1 MKIDYT
7 LHTHTVGFD
16 GRNSAE
22 DMVRVACARGF
33 KTIGFSNH
41 FIVHPDIS
49 KSPMYKYALRG
60 GYANIYSNDAEYSI
74 HRFGEHFAAVRA
86 LRRKYPDINILCGME
101 MDWFQYPEWGQT
113 MGNAVARLRPDYIIG
128 AMHFIDR
135 GMDGVL
141 NVHDIKNA
149 PAVESRRLLREY
161 YQNLMR
167 LAEFDWRGCG
177 FRFNWVA
184 HFNLPRKV
192 GLHFPEMEAG
202 ALGAIARNGVPIEL
216 NTALIKNKNYV
227 APGKDDETL
236 KQITEYKIPTLL
248 SDDAHDVA
256 RIGADFDTV
265 ASAASATG
273 VKLCMATDMLAK
285 MFGVPVRAR

>member
-22 DMVRVACARGF
+22 DMVRAARARGF

-60 GYANIYSNDAEYSI
+60 GYANIYSDDAEYSI
-74 HRFGEHFAAVRA
+74 RRFGEHFAVVRG
-86 LRRKYPDINILCGME
+86 LREKYSDMNILCGME
-101 MDWFQYPEWGQT
+101 MDWFQYPEWGRA
-113 MGNAVARLRPDYIIG
+113 MGNAVARLQPDYIIG

-161 YQNLMR
+161 YQNLIR
-167 LAEFDWRGCG
+167 LAEFDWRECG

-227 APGKDDETL
+227 ALGGGDETL
-236 KQITEYKIPTLL
+236 KQIAEYKIPTLL
-248 SDDAHDVA
+248 SDDTHDVA
-256 RIGADFDTV
+256 RIGSDFDAV
-265 ASAASATG
+265 ASAASTAG
-273 VKLCMATDMLAK
+273 VKLCTGADGLAK
-285 MFGVPVRAR
+285 MFDVRMR

>member
-16 GRNSAE
+16 GRNFAE
-22 DMVRVACARGF
+22 DMVRVAYARGF

-74 HRFGEHFAAVRA
+74 HRFAEHFAAVRA
-86 LRRKYPDINILCGME
+86 LRRKYPDMNILCGME

-177 FRFNWVA
+177 FRFNWMA

-202 ALGAIARNGVPIEL
+202 ALDAIARNGVPIEL

-227 APGKDDETL
+227 VPGKDDETL

-265 ASAASATG
+265 ASTASAMG
-273 VKLCMATDMLAK
+273 VKLCTGTDMLAK
-285 MFGVPVRAR
+285 MFGVRTH

>member
-22 DMVRVACARGF
+22 DMVRVAQVRGF
-33 KTIGFSNH
+33 KVIGFSNH

-49 KSPMYKYALRG
+49 KSPMYKYALRA
-60 GYANIYSNDAEYSI
+60 GYANMYSNDAEYSI

-86 LRRKYPDINILCGME
+86 LREKYPNMKILCGME

-113 MGNAVARLRPDYIIG
+113 MGNVVARLRPDYVIG

-149 PAVESRRLLREY
+149 SPVESRRLLREY
-161 YQNLMR
+161 YQNLIK
-167 LAEFDWRGCG
+167 LAEYDWRPMG
-177 FRFNWVA
+177 FRFNWIA
-184 HFNLPRKV
+184 HFDLPRKV
-192 GLHFPEMEAG
+192 GLAWPDMEDAG
-202 ALGAIARNGVPIEL
+202 LKALALNGMPIEI
-216 NTALIKNKNYV
+216 NTALMGNKNY
-227 APGKDDETL
+227 A
-236 KQITEYKIPTLL
+236 QIGGRAEKIRQIVNAGVPVLVG
-248 SDDAHDVA
+248 DDAHDIE
-256 RIGADFDTV
+256 RIGTSFSVVEKLADSKNLCANFNILKQKI
-265 ASAASATG
+265 G
-273 VKLCMATDMLAK
+273 V
-285 MFGVPVRAR
+285 RSY

>member
-74 HRFGEHFAAVRA
+74 HRFAEHFAAVRA
-86 LRRKYPDINILCGME
+86 LRRKYPDMNILCGME

-227 APGKDDETL
+227 APGKYDETL

-248 SDDAHDVA
+248 SDDAHDVT

-273 VKLCMATDMLAK
+273 MKLCTATDMLAK
-285 MFGVPVRAR
+285 MFGVPVRAH